1 MTTDPSTL
9 AETVRDLEVRL
20 AYQDHTIAQL
30 DGVVRTLFDRLETVE
45 KEVREL
51 RQGGALPVGPASEP
65 PPHY

>member
-1 MTTDPSTL
+1 MTTDPATL

-20 AYQDHTIAQL
+20 AYQDHTVAQL
-30 DGVVRTLFDRLETVE
+30 DGVVRALFDRLEAVE

-51 RQGGALPVGPASEP
+51 RQAGALPVGPASEP